1 MSEKTPNIEK
11 ITARKASD
19 PKAPEQK
26 ATGAKKKLDPKKK
39 KWLIAGIA
47 LLLVAA
53 VAVVSL
59 AAPSTRYTVSSPSAH
74 SALAKFFAK
83 VAKLRLFLYT

>member
-53 VAVVSL
+53 VAVTAVVLHKRRGDYKHRGLVMSC
-59 AAPSTRYTVSSPSAH
+59 
-74 SALAKFFAK
+74 KG
-83 VAKLRLFLYT
+83 FLCQKYY